1 MKGEASILLVA
12 LALAVAGGCGG
23 RPDGAPAA
31 SPAATEMIGVF
42 VTIPPLAGLVERVG
56 GEHVT
61 AHVLVPPGRC
71 PHTFEPTP
79 RQIVELGRSR
89 LYCTI
94 GLPLEERIRGKVEG
108 AGRGLR
114 VVDISVGIK
123 RRRMAVNHDH
133 EPAAG
138 SAGHEKAS
146 GHDEGAD
153 PHIWLSPPL
162 IKILARN
169 LAGALSDA
177 DPAHAQDYESNLAA
191 LLSDIDEVHA
201 RLTAAL
207 SPYRGRSFYVFHPA
221 FGYFGDAYGLRQ
233 EAVEVEGKSPS
244 ARDLTRLVNRARA
257 EKVRVVFVQPQFDPR
272 SARTVAAS
280 IGGAVVPLDPLA
292 RDVLKNLQAMAGQVE
307 RALKPQPRVR
317 GG

>member
-1 MKGEASILLVA
+1 MKRDVPMLVVA
-12 LALAVAGGCGG
+12 LALAALAALAAAGGCGG
-23 RPDGAPAA
+23 KPEGAPAA
-31 SPAATEMIGVF
+31 SPAAAETIGVF
-42 VTIPPLAGLVERVG
+42 VTIPPLAGLVERIG

-61 AHVLVPPGRC
+61 AHVLVPPGRS

-79 RQIVELGRSR
+79 RQIVEIGRSR

-94 GLPLEERIRGKVEG
+94 GLPLEDRIRGKLEG

-123 RRRMAVNHDH
+123 RRRMATHHDH

-138 SAGHEKAS
+138 GAGHERTAS
-146 GHDEGAD
+146 HDEGAD

-162 IKILARN
+162 IKVLARN
-169 LAGALSDA
+169 LAAALSDVDLPRA
-177 DPAHAQDYESNLAA
+177 PDYAANLAV
-191 LLSDIDEVHA
+191 LLSDIDGVHA

-207 SPYRGRSFYVFHPA
+207 AAYRGRSFYVFHPA

-244 ARDLTRLVNRARA
+244 ARQITRLVRRACA
-257 EKVRVVFVQPQFDPR
+257 EKVKIIFVQPQFDPR
-272 SARTVAAS
+272 SARAVAAS

-292 RDVLKNLQAMAGQVE
+292 RDVLKNLQAMAVQVE
-307 RALKPQPRVR
+307 RALKP
-317 GG
+317 